1 MKIVNRLFYTLT
13 LSSFTF
19 LFSEPTIPS
28 INDIMSIE
36 DQTTTGVIRLTQEQK
51 MALAKWIVDHGCYK
65 KEQVEDTIHALKVS
79 LNVEGGR
86 LIQLSDN
93 SVYEIA
99 PKDRE
104 ITSTWI
110 SAIPIKVESSKDA
123 SYPFY
128 LKNLNNGVKVLAKR
142 SSI

>member
-13 LSSFTF
+13 LCSFTF

-65 KEQVEDTIHALKVS
+65 KEEDTIHALKVS

-110 SAIPIKVESSKDA
+110 SAIPIKVESSNDA

-128 LKNLNNGVKVLAKR
+128 LKNLNSGVRVLAKR